1 MARVSVRN
9 GLRLGALLAL
19 GLALAVQTAQATPRP
34 RARRVL
40 HLFSGFL
47 GRQDVNR
54 FDCGLNA
61 VGMVCVDPNGSTT
74 VGGGYWPKG
83 TPDQY
88 VFGSGTQV
96 AGVVNPAAAVGWH
109 GDTTA
114 AFFEDPSGSHENGE
128 QLSLIWQ
135 SSNPNDLATWPRD

>member
-47 GRQDVNR
+47 GRQNVNR

-74 VGGGYWPKG
+74 VGGGFWPKG

-88 VFGSGTQV
+88 VFGSGLQV
-96 AGVVNPAAAVGWH
+96 AG
-109 GDTTA
+109 
-114 AFFEDPSGSHENGE
+114 
-128 QLSLIWQ
+128 I
-135 SSNPNDLATWPRD
+135 LASAPG